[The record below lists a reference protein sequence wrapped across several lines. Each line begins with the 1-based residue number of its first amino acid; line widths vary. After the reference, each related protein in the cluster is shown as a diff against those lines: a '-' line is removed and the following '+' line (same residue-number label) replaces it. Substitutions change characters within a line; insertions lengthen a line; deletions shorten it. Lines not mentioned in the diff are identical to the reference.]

1 MKLFIENIDDDF
13 YSEYKDQLIELLESM
28 AEQGL
33 DKKTAIKLLKELIKI
48 VPEIWEWYEEE

>member
-1 MKLFIENIDDDF
+1 
-13 YSEYKDQLIELLESM
+13 M

>member
-13 YSEYKDQLIELLESM
+13 YGEYKDQLIDLLESM

-33 DKKTAIKLLKELIKI
+33 DKKTAIKLLKELMKI

>member
-13 YSEYKDQLIELLESM
+13 YGQYKDQLIDLLDSM

-33 DKKTAIKLLKELIKI
+33 DKNSAVKLLKELIKL

>member
-13 YSEYKDQLIELLESM
+13 YGEYKDQLIELLDSM

-48 VPEIWEWYEEE
+48 VPEICEWYEEE

>member
-1 MKLFIENIDDDF
+1 MKLFIENMDDDF
-13 YSEYKDQLIELLESM
+13 YGQYKDQLIELLDSM

-33 DKKTAIKLLKELIKI
+33 DKNSAVKLLKELIKI

>member
-13 YSEYKDQLIELLESM
+13 YGEYKDQLIELLDSM